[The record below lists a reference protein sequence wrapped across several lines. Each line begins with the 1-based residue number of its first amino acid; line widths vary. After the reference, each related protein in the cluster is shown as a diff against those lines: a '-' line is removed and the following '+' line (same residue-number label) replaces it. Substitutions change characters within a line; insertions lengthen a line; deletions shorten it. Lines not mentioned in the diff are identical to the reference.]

1 MSNIMK
7 MKWRGIVEME
17 MQCEIPDG
25 VLPEKIERAHER
37 VMDGRLERDLV
48 AMIRKEFTNGKFD
61 TCKVMRE
68 AIYFSVERSAPDV
81 R

>member
-1 MSNIMK
+1 MSNTMK

-25 VLPEKIERAHER
+25 VLPEKIEQAHKSI
-37 VMDGRLERDLV
+37 MDGRLERELV
-48 AMIRKEFTNGKFD
+48 AMIREEFTSGEFD

-68 AIYFSVERSAPDV
+68 AIHFSVERSAPHV
-81 R
+81 

>member
-1 MSNIMK
+1 MANTMK

-25 VLPEKIERAHER
+25 TLPEKIERAHER
-37 VMDGRLERDLV
+37 VLDGRLERDLI
-48 AMIRKEFTNGKFD
+48 AMIKKEFTNGEYD

-68 AIYFSVERSAPDV
+68 AIHFSVERSAPRV
-81 R
+81 